1 MTYIVRAVR
10 QGRYW
15 ALLIDGL
22 GATQARNLGEADH
35 MVRDYVHC
43 MRGVPAE
50 SVEYELVL
58 PEEEQQRGEIERLT
72 ERTARIS
79 AGLLRRLRDR

>member
-15 ALLIDGL
+15 ALLIDDL
-22 GATQARNLGEADH
+22 GATQARHLGEVDE

-43 MRGVPAE
+43 MRGVPAA

-58 PEEEQQRGEIERLT
+58 PPEEEQRREVERLT